1 MPMTTIIAAVRAL
14 APRVARWTPAA
25 EAILFDR
32 IGAQPRQQFCE
43 RAISTGAL
51 VKMMRSAIT
60 EAQRQALVEQGA

>member
-1 MPMTTIIAAVRAL
+1 MPITSIIDAVRAL
-14 APRVARWTPAA
+14 APRIASWTPSA

-32 IGAQPRQQFCE
+32 IDTQPKPAFGE

-60 EAQRQALVEQGA
+60 EAQRQELVEQGA